1 MSNTILFLC
10 PHHAA
15 KSVIAQAYFNRLAQQ
30 HDLPFTAD
38 SAGTE
43 PDDRVSPQ
51 VADMLLA
58 DGIDVRDHHPRR
70 VTAAELDQAA
80 RVISIGCALS
90 DLEIAPERV
99 ESWDDVPMVSQDL
112 PGSSAAILRHVEA
125 LVKALNGRSA
135 GLIIKLNGR
144 KYHHA
149 ILLLCS

>member
-1 MSNTILFLC
+1 MTNTILFLC

-30 HDLPFTAD
+30 KNLPFAAD

-43 PDDRVSPQ
+43 PDDAVSPA
-51 VADMLLA
+51 VADKLLA
-58 DGIDVRDHHPRR
+58 EGIDVRDHQPRR

-80 RVISIGCALS
+80 RVISIGCALA

-99 ESWDDVPMVSQDL
+99 ESWDDVPMVSNDL

-125 LVKALNGRSA
+125 LVAELSGRSA
-135 GLIIKLNGR
+135 PI
-144 KYHHA
+144 
-149 ILLLCS
+149 

>member
-1 MSNTILFLC
+1 MTNTILFLC

-30 HDLPFTAD
+30 ENLPFVAD

-43 PDDRVSPQ
+43 PDPVVSPV

-58 DGIDVRDHHPRR
+58 QGIDVRNHQPRR
-70 VTAAELDQAA
+70 VTAIELDQAA
-80 RVISIGCALS
+80 RVISIGCPLV

-112 PGSSAAILRHVEA
+112 PGSSAAILRHIEV
-125 LVKALNGRSA
+125 LVKELA
-135 GLIIKLNGR
+135 
-144 KYHHA
+144 
-149 ILLLCS
+149 

>member
-1 MSNTILFLC
+1 MTNTILFLC

-30 HDLPFTAD
+30 KNLPFTAD

-43 PDDRVSPQ
+43 PDAMVSPA
-51 VADMLLA
+51 VADMLLTE
-58 DGIDVRDHHPRR
+58 GMDVRAHQPRR

-112 PGSSAAILRHVEA
+112 SGSSAAILRHVAA
-125 LVKALNGRSA
+125 LVEELSGRSA
-135 GLIIKLNGR
+135 PI
-144 KYHHA
+144 
-149 ILLLCS
+149 